1 MVAICCLVDLVSEWG
16 VLPLRVCYHCFG
28 LYWHERSDWSKL
40 PVSDGWCSW
49 FDSTFCLFIF
59 SAGEGLTE
67 ILPPGGYFSLD
78 VVEYHMGHMRLSSVA
93 SSLRERSRMRYCSD
107 LAAGL
112 LPNKQTNKKRR
123 FCWFGLSIWKEI
135 HLLIDWCLFW
145 NNAAD
150 WFTQGLINIYVSFN
164 CFLFGYVSTRTL
176 EHPSQR
182 FNQEENFTAAHRD
195 SIKLF
200 ISRRAKL
207 LRTVS

>member
-16 VLPLRVCYHCFG
+16 VLPLRVCYYCFG

-49 FDSTFCLFIF
+49 FDSTVCLFIF

-112 LPNKQTNKKRR
+112 LPNKQTNKQKKT
-123 FCWFGLSIWKEI
+123 F
-135 HLLIDWCLFW
+135 LLIWSLNLKGNPLTNW
-145 NNAAD
+145 
-150 WFTQGLINIYVSFN
+150 LVSI
-164 CFLFGYVSTRTL
+164 LK
-176 EHPSQR
+176 QR
-182 FNQEENFTAAHRD
+182 CWLVYSGPD
-195 SIKLF
+195 
-200 ISRRAKL
+200 
-207 LRTVS
+207 